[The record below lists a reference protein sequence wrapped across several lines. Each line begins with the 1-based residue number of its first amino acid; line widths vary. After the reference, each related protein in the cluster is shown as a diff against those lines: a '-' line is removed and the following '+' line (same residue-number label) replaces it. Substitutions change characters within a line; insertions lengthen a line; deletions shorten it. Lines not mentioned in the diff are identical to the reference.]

1 MALTMWTNV
10 ITGKRLDRDEL
21 NQLRDR
27 AHQLYEVNSNIFE
40 DELDALSALGV
51 VPLLAML
58 RDCGRTGNLP
68 NQLALTP
75 NRSLRSHPSQIS

>member
-10 ITGKRLDRDEL
+10 ITGQRLDRDEL

-27 AHQLYEVNSNIFE
+27 AHRLYEVNSSIFE

-58 RDCGRTGNLP
+58 SDGGRCDKPPGL
-68 NQLALTP
+68 LALP
-75 NRSLRSHPSQIS
+75 